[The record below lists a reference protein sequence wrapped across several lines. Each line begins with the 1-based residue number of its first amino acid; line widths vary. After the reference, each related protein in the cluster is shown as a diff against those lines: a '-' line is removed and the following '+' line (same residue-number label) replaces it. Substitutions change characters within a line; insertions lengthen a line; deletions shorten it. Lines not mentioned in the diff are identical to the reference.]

1 LVGNQT
7 LFASER
13 EAFKVDQTK
22 KCATHY
28 CLDFIF
34 GMGESI
40 EQL

>member
-1 LVGNQT
+1 MEA

-13 EAFKVDQTK
+13 EAFRVNQTK

-28 CLDFIF
+28 CLDSIF